1 MKIAMRIYGLVCAVV
16 LLVGCGS
23 DHSITALEARLK
35 VLEAKGLPD
44 SILSSARFDLDKVK
58 TGKKLGL
65 VSEVDASLDSLKVH
79 VKAAEKWSDGVM
91 QANMARAD
99 SLSKLLA
106 TEKAG
111 LTGFQLKEADS
122 LFSPIDSNFK
132 KGWYLQARGAA
143 DHLDSMMPSLL
154 RDEEN
159 AKQVS
164 GKIIGTWTMLK
175 HHREDGA
182 NAVEKTKVSFLKDGT
197 FAMDEEMKGQTSPQL
212 KEDWQFLTQGNYGLK
227 GDTILLMTKTEKC
240 PRQIYWNLDD
250 NNKWVKTDKKPYD
263 TVITDGSKDR
273 SIAFS
278 YLKENYKK

>member
-143 DHLDSMMPSLL
+143 DHLDSLMPSLL
-154 RDEEN
+154 KDEEN

-212 KEDWQFLTQGNYGLK
+212 KEDWQFLTHGNYGLK

-240 PRQIYWNLDD
+240 PRRIYWNLDD
-250 NNKWVKTDKKPYD
+250 NNKWVKTDQKPYD

-273 SIAFS
+273 SIAFN